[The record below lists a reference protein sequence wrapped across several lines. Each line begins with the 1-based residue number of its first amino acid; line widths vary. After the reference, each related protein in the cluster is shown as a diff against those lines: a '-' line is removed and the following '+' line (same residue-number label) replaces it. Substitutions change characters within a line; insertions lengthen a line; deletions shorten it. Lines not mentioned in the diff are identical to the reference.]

1 MRYYIPVIICLLSIS
16 AGLQA
21 QNKPRFSTQNTVGLL
36 IGGSDNA
43 PQFQTIN
50 GVAYHNWYTGI
61 GAGIDWYY
69 QRSIP
74 VFLSVNRFFTTS
86 PRRQVFLSSGA
97 GVNYAWGTPDY
108 ITNGWGYD
116 TKFSPGF
123 YWTAGLGY
131 KIAIGKQND
140 HLLIQLGY
148 NNKSHTQKSTLVMP
162 CLIAPCPVSKET
174 YKYSFNALSFRI
186 GWGF

>member
-1 MRYYIPVIICLLSIS
+1 MRYTLLLLIGCFILS
-16 AGLQA
+16 GLQA

-36 IGGSDNA
+36 IGGTDNA
-43 PQFQTIN
+43 PQLQTVN

-86 PRRQVFLSSGA
+86 PRRKVFLSSGA
-97 GVNYAWGTPDY
+97 GVNYAWGKTDY
-108 ITNGWGYD
+108 ISSGWGYND
-116 TKFSPGF
+116 TKFSPGV
-123 YWTAGLGY
+123 YLTAGIGY
-131 KIAIGKQND
+131 QISIGKQND

-148 NNKSHTQKSTLVMP
+148 NNKTHTQETGYVMP
-162 CLIAPCPVSKET
+162 CFVEPCPVSRES

>member
-1 MRYYIPVIICLLSIS
+1 MRFLALLICLVGFT

-21 QNKPRFSTQNTVGLL
+21 QTKPRFSTQNTVGLL

-43 PQFQTIN
+43 PQLQTVN
-50 GVAYHNWYTGI
+50 GVAFNNWFTGI

-74 VFLSVNRFFTTS
+74 VFVSANRYFNTS
-86 PRRQVFLSSGA
+86 PRRQVFLTSGA
-97 GVNYAWGTPDY
+97 GVNYAWGEPDY
-108 ITNGWGYD
+108 FTNGWGYD
-116 TKFSPGF
+116 IKFRPGL

-131 KIAIGKQND
+131 KIGIGKQND

-148 NNKSHTQKSTLVMP
+148 NNKVHTQESIYALP
-162 CLIAPCPVSKET
+162 CLIAPCPVSKEV
-174 YKYSFNALSFRI
+174 YKYSFNALSLRL

>member
-1 MRYYIPVIICLLSIS
+1 MHYTILLLIGLIFF
-16 AGLQA
+16 AGSRA
-21 QNKPRFSTQNTVGLL
+21 QQKPRFSTQNTVGLL

-43 PQFQTIN
+43 PQLQTVN

-74 VFLSVNRFFTTS
+74 VFLSVNRYFTTS

-97 GVNYAWGTPDY
+97 GVNYAWGKPDY
-108 ITNGWGYD
+108 FTNGWGYE
-116 TKFSPGF
+116 TQFRPGF
-123 YWTAGLGY
+123 FWTAGLGY
-131 KIAIGKQND
+131 QIAIGKQND
-140 HLLIQLGY
+140 HLLIHLGY
-148 NNKSHTQKSTLVMP
+148 NNKSHTQETTTPLV
-162 CLIAPCPVSKET
+162 CFTAPCPVSKESR
-174 YKYSFNALSFRI
+174 KYSFNALSFRV